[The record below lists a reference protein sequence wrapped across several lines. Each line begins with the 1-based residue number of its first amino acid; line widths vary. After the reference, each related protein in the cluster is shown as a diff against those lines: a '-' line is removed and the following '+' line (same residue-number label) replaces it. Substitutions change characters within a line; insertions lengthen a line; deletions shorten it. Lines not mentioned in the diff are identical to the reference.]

1 MGYKTS
7 LLSFKAG
14 YICVKYLEI
23 RMKQSDGVN
32 LFEVGQLIAS
42 LGTDSFPPTLLRFI
56 KSHVHVDNSLVLA
69 FSQNAFPVELF
80 REFDDR
86 AEWAYQKLYLNGAY
100 LLDPFYQACLNGI
113 EPGLYPIRDIA
124 PDRFFQSEY
133 CASYY
138 SKIPLVDEVG
148 IIHPISD
155 DWMFIC
161 SLGRSPKSGNYS
173 ARELKQLRRIEPLIS
188 ALMLKHWQDSVQAKE
203 MQTRLSDLSEV
214 AKRVRAFAKTLT
226 PNGISPR
233 EAEVASLI
241 MQGHSN
247 FSAAANL
254 EITPGTVKVLR
265 KRLYAKLKI
274 SSQNELYQLLFPS
287 ILGN

>member
-1 MGYKTS
+1 
-7 LLSFKAG
+7 
-14 YICVKYLEI
+14 
-23 RMKQSDGVN
+23 MKKINDVN
-32 LFEVGQLIAS
+32 LDEIADLVALLGEDQFPGQ
-42 LGTDSFPPTLLRFI
+42 LLRFI
-56 KSHVHVDNSLVLA
+56 KSRVHVDNSLFLG
-69 FSQNAFPVELF
+69 FSPTAPPIELF

-86 AEWAYQKLYLNGAY
+86 AEWAYQELYLEGAY
-100 LLDPFYQACLNGI
+100 LLDPYYQVSIAGI
-113 EPGLYPIRDIA
+113 EQGLYPIRAIA

-138 SKIPLVDEVG
+138 SKIPLVDEIG

-155 DWMFIC
+155 DWVFVC
-161 SLGRSPKSGNYS
+161 SLGRGPKSGTYS
-173 ARELKQLRRIEPLIS
+173 ARELKELKRIEPLVS
-188 ALMLKHWQDSVQAKE
+188 ALMLKHWHDSLQVTGMRTK
-203 MQTRLSDLSEV
+203 LSDLSEV
-214 AKRVRAFAKTLT
+214 AKRVGAFAKTLT

-254 EITPGTVKVLR
+254 GIASGTVKVLR

-287 ILGN
+287 VLNK